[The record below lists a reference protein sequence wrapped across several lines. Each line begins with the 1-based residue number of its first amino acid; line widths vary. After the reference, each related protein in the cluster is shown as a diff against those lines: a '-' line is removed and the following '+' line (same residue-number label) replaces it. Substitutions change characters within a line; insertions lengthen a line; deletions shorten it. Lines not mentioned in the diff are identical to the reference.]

1 MTPKH
6 TKSTPQALIATSAV
20 TVRALDEES
29 MERKRVK
36 ASAGRDQN

>member
-6 TKSTPQALIATSAV
+6 TKSTPQALVAASAV
-20 TVRALDEES
+20 TVRALEEES

-36 ASAGRDQN
+36 ASPGREQN